1 MNLLAPVS
9 TIMTKKIIA
18 LDVNKTLDKV
28 EKIFSENKIHHL
40 PVTEDGKMVGII
52 SKSDFLLFKRGFV
65 DFSIEAKYDLF
76 KLKTHT
82 AGEIMTKGL
91 AKLEPTDKINVA
103 IEVFSKNILHALPV
117 IDEGN
122 LVGIITTHDII
133 SHLAKDNSVENQYV

>member
-18 LDVNKTLDKV
+18 LDANKTLDQV
-28 EKIFSENKIHHL
+28 EKIFDENNIHHL
-40 PVTEDGKMVGII
+40 PITEDGKMVGII

-65 DFSIEAKYDLF
+65 EFSTEKKYDLF

-82 AGEIMTKGL
+82 AGFIMTKGL

-103 IEVFSKNILHALPV
+103 LEVFRKNILHALPV

-122 LVGIITTHDII
+122 LVGIVTTHDII
-133 SHLAKDNSVENQYV
+133 SHLAADHSVENQYV